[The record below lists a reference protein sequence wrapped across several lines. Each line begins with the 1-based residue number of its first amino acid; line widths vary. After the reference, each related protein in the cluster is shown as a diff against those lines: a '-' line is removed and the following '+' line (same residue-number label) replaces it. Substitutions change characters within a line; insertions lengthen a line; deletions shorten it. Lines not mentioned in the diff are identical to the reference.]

1 MQYLFF
7 RRDWRCL
14 KTWIARLLVLITLSS
29 CLALGHALY
38 TYALMTGLWPDLLLA
53 HLPHQLRRAVA
64 QDTLLQHWQLG
75 LEAGFVLL
83 LCLGWSL
90 LAFRRRDRLA
100 PADAEAAPGG
110 HVVLTL
116 RMMLRF
122 RQRPHGPEG
131 ALERWLV
138 PLWWL
143 VALAASACAL
153 AAMLA
158 SRQLQV
164 VEDWRSSHYWL
175 LAAYGQYLLLFFL
188 TWRLLRRLEV
198 LQPAGAGAAGPR
210 PDAEADWS

>member
-75 LEAGFVLL
+75 LVAGFVML

-90 LAFRRRDRLA
+90 LAFRRRDCLA
-100 PADAEAAPGG
+100 SAD
-110 HVVLTL
+110 VVLTL

-122 RQRPHGPEG
+122 RQGDRQPQAP
-131 ALERWLV
+131 LERWLV

-164 VEDWRSSHYWL
+164 VEDWRGSHYWL
-175 LAAYGQYLLLFFL
+175 LAAYGQYLFLFFL